1 MIKIFKK
8 LDNLTI
14 ISIRHV
20 LNKYVDEEKLI
31 TKSFNQNQK
40 LNNKLVFDKQF
51 KLNDDI
57 EWMYEMSVKHSLNL
71 YNQDETINKSKPKS
85 S

>member
-1 MIKIFKK
+1 MIKTFKK

-14 ISIRHV
+14 ISIRHA
-20 LNKYVDEEKLI
+20 LNKYIDEENLI
-31 TKSFNQNQK
+31 TKSLNENQK

-71 YNQDETINKSKPKS
+71 YNQDETINKPKS